1 MSWIVSLAAALF
13 SALRYELARVLAAR
27 SARTVGLLS
36 LLGSALITLPAAR
49 SAVGLAH
56 SQAAEIARLSGARLT
71 LDRGG
76 MLASF
81 GGGRFM
87 TVRPDAVIG
96 RTISVPAAW
105 LRHGSGMSG
114 SAKAASAVVGRGGAH
129 VLAHGTGV
137 GTGTGTGAG
146 GLGHAASLAAAAGA
160 HAGGAGV
167 VAGGVVGAVL
177 PAAMAALAAAWV
189 GASSI
194 VYEYRDG
201 GALITYVLVPRRGA
215 VLLAKAIVAALFGA
229 VLCFG
234 TTLAAFGTA
243 RLGFGVAGTRI
254 DVPSELMVPAAREVA
269 IAALCGALAVPACA
283 VLRTRLLAVPLSL
296 AGGALVAA
304 TLPGSTSPLIHFLGT
319 ARRFLAAYLPSV
331 PEVSIRSLIAAAAGL
346 LWVSALVAVRRR
358 RVG

>member
-1 MSWIVSLAAALF
+1 MSRSLTVVTALL
-13 SALRYELARVLAAR
+13 SALRYELTRLAAAR
-27 SARTVGLLS
+27 STRNVGLLA

-76 MLASF
+76 MMASF

-105 LRHGSGMSG
+105 LQHGFGRSG
-114 SAKAASAVVGRGGAH
+114 AIRAASAVVRRGGAH
-129 VLAHGTGV
+129 MLAHHAGSGL
-137 GTGTGTGAG
+137 GTGTG
-146 GLGHAASLAAAAGA
+146 HAATSLAAAVSA

-167 VAGGVVGAVL
+167 VAGGLVGAVL
-177 PAAMAALAAAWV
+177 PATMAALAAAWI

-215 VLLAKAIVAALFGA
+215 VLLAKALAAALFGA
-229 VLCFG
+229 LLCFG

-243 RLGFGVAGTRI
+243 RLGFGLARTRI
-254 DVPSELMVPAAREVA
+254 DVPSELMIPATREIA

-283 VLRTRLLAVPLSL
+283 VLRTRLLAVPL
-296 AGGALVAA
+296 AAAAGALAAA
-304 TLPGSTSPLIHFLGT
+304 TLPGSASPLTRFLGP
-319 ARRFLAAYLPSV
+319 ARRFLEADL
-331 PEVSIRSLIAAAAGL
+331 PEVSIRALMAAAAVL
-346 LWVSALVAVRRR
+346 MWVSALVAVRRR

>member
-1 MSWIVSLAAALF
+1 MSRILSLTAALL
-13 SALRYELARVLAAR
+13 SALRYELTRLLGAR
-27 SARTVGLLS
+27 STRNIGLLS
-36 LLGSALITLPAAR
+36 LLGSALVTLPAAR

-76 MLASF
+76 MMASF

-87 TVRPDAVIG
+87 AVRSDAVIG
-96 RTISVPAAW
+96 RTISVPATW
-105 LRHGSGMSG
+105 LRHGFGTSG
-114 SAKAASAVVGRGGAH
+114 SIRPASSVVGRGGAQA
-129 VLAHGTGV
+129 LAHGAATGV
-137 GTGTGTGAG
+137 GHTAT
-146 GLGHAASLAAAAGA
+146 SLAAAVSA

-194 VYEYRDG
+194 VYEYRYS

-215 VLLAKAIVAALFGA
+215 VLLAKALAAALFGA
-229 VLCFG
+229 LLCFG

-243 RLGFGVAGTRI
+243 RLGFRVAGTRI
-254 DVPSELMVPAAREVA
+254 DVPSELMVPATREIA

-283 VLRTRLLAVPLSL
+283 LLRTRLLAVPL
-296 AGGALVAA
+296 AAAAGALVAA
-304 TLPGSTSPLIHFLGT
+304 TLPGSTSPLIRFVGT
-319 ARRFLAAYLPSV
+319 AQRFLAADL
-331 PEVSIRSLIAAAAGL
+331 PEVSVRTLLAVVAAL
-346 LWVSALVAVRRR
+346 MWVSALVAVRRR